1 MVGVVGEFD
10 LDDLAATG
18 AGVGR
23 EFAEEQAEFA
33 IGGVEALGVEGLDA
47 NELVNG
53 DSGFRARGFPVE
65 ELADAAVDAGDLL
78 EEQVVTG
85 GAGEVVPVGLEQAQ
99 VVVDGG
105 DGDLELVG
113 DVLEGV
119 SVLPELVFALHAPAS
134 SG

>member
-10 LDDLAATG
+10 LDDLAAAG

-53 DSGFRARGFPVE
+53 DSGLRARWFPVD

-78 EEQVVTG
+78 EEQVVPG

-119 SVLPELVFALHAPAS
+119 SVLSKLVLALHAPAS
-134 SG
+134 PG